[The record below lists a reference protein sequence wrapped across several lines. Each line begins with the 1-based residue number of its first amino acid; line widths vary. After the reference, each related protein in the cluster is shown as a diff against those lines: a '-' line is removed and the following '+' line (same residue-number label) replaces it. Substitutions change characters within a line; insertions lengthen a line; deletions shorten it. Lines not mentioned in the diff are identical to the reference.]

1 MLEFEASHRL
11 NVMSRWQRCGTTQES
26 FFEPHSLHLNSP
38 HLYRP
43 LASMKSTPKPSDMP
57 SSTRFIHQNLLD
69 AGSDG
74 KLEVVLL
81 KMSGLNEDHADLR
94 TLVER
99 NEGRPLGLSGT
110 FKPVGPLQILAIADA
125 ATVILID
132 FAGDKNNGRANSS
145 NPSLTTQGR
154 DYLRDHVLG
163 RTCGFLYAFDMGPLA
178 LALWQ
183 SHDLRIKQAIDLQSA
198 GPPTT
203 RAPYATIKLASS
215 GSTHKL
221 IEGNITRTF
230 NNFICQDPN
239 DATNSLTTTPLA
251 QRAWAAHYVSQLVSM
266 EDRLFQVPPIDTNK
280 LSEAVIYFILFH
292 FCSTDPVLQL
302 LRFLAKSTVDSF
314 RRDELKPTEVTRS
327 YATTFD
333 DGKKQLRVRADRYQ
347 NKIRQGKNQV
357 SSTSYSC
364 LRYLNFYIQR
374 ALVHV
379 SAKDG
384 VGAFTVSAQIAS
396 TVGATAMMGS
406 DGFLA
411 EKSVGTI
418 TLMGREDPTA
428 AEVKRAQIIL
438 MVLQGRISTDGAD
451 FNPWIQKIY
460 LDAGEDFMWP
470 AEWSQPAPSPVKL
483 NLSKIPRPL
492 NSSQR
497 KAIKCMLDQT
507 DSSRTT
513 IIQGPPGTGKT
524 TVIAS
529 YVLTAVSAGRSGIWL
544 IAQSNVAVKNIAEK
558 LADFGLTNWKLLVS
572 DEFYSFW

>member
-1 MLEFEASHRL
+1 
-11 NVMSRWQRCGTTQES
+11 
-26 FFEPHSLHLNSP
+26 
-38 HLYRP
+38 
-43 LASMKSTPKPSDMP
+43 
-57 SSTRFIHQNLLD
+57 
-69 AGSDG
+69 
-74 KLEVVLL
+74 
-81 KMSGLNEDHADLR
+81 
-94 TLVER
+94 
-99 NEGRPLGLSGT
+99 
-110 FKPVGPLQILAIADA
+110 
-125 ATVILID
+125 
-132 FAGDKNNGRANSS
+132 
-145 NPSLTTQGR
+145 
-154 DYLRDHVLG
+154 
-163 RTCGFLYAFDMGPLA
+163 
-178 LALWQ
+178 
-183 SHDLRIKQAIDLQSA
+183 
-198 GPPTT
+198 
-203 RAPYATIKLASS
+203 
-215 GSTHKL
+215 
-221 IEGNITRTF
+221 
-230 NNFICQDPN
+230 
-239 DATNSLTTTPLA
+239 
-251 QRAWAAHYVSQLVSM
+251 M

-280 LSEAVIYFILFH
+280 LSEAVIYFLLFH

-418 TLMGREDPTA
+418 TLMGRDDPTA